1 MAGGT
6 GAGARGAAVDRDTL
20 IDLGQAAAIGVAAA
34 VVYGAPALLAAWRRH
49 RRAERIALLN
59 LVLGWT
65 VFGWVALLVYAA
77 QPRRWLRTR

>member
-1 MAGGT
+1 M
-6 GAGARGAAVDRDTL
+6 DRDTL
-20 IDLGQAAAIGVAAA
+20 IDLGQAAAIGVLAA
-34 VVYGAPALLAAWRRH
+34 VLYGAPALLAAWRRH

-77 QPRRWLRTR
+77 QPRRWLRSR